1 MAGAALAMP
10 YISRAHAQ
18 EEAVLN
24 VFNWTDYIGETT
36 IEDFQSAT
44 GIQVTYD
51 LYDSTETMEAKMLSS
66 RSDFDVV
73 MQAGATLERFIETKI
88 YEPLDRSK
96 LTNWGN
102 LDPVSLKIAEGWD
115 PGNVYGVPYMWGT
128 VGLTFNVD
136 MVKERIPDADFTT
149 LDILFKP
156 ENAAKLADCGIS
168 ILESPGDVIPM
179 ALAYL
184 GLDPNTTNP
193 ADFDAVVELFAPLRQ
208 HIRAFD
214 GSNYLNAISS
224 KELCMINTWSGD
236 YATAKARAS
245 ETGIDINLAYS
256 VPKTGCPVWLDTWCI
271 PADAKHVENAHKFI
285 NYMMEPEVIAKC
297 TNYTNYA
304 NANLAANK
312 FVDPAIL
319 DDPAVYPDEELKKR
333 LWTQKSVTSD
343 VEKLRTKAWIAIK
356 TGSPS

>member
-1 MAGAALAMP
+1 MSKLLTRRSSLGLMAGAALAMP

-128 VGLTFNVD
+128 VGLTF
-136 MVKERIPDADFTT
+136 
-149 LDILFKP
+149 
-156 ENAAKLADCGIS
+156 
-168 ILESPGDVIPM
+168 
-179 ALAYL
+179 
-184 GLDPNTTNP
+184 
-193 ADFDAVVELFAPLRQ
+193 
-208 HIRAFD
+208 
-214 GSNYLNAISS
+214 
-224 KELCMINTWSGD
+224 
-236 YATAKARAS
+236 
-245 ETGIDINLAYS
+245 
-256 VPKTGCPVWLDTWCI
+256 
-271 PADAKHVENAHKFI
+271 
-285 NYMMEPEVIAKC
+285 
-297 TNYTNYA
+297 
-304 NANLAANK
+304 
-312 FVDPAIL
+312 
-319 DDPAVYPDEELKKR
+319 
-333 LWTQKSVTSD
+333 
-343 VEKLRTKAWIAIK
+343 
-356 TGSPS
+356 